1 MKWNIE
7 TDDIRWWKA
16 DTVTRCTYLES
27 LTAQIERGNS
37 WIYSHEWD
45 TLRKMLPGM
54 TEDSAKTLLFWI
66 TNEINDRVEKD
77 HRMFD

>member
-27 LTAQIERGNS
+27 LAAQIERGNS
-37 WIYSHEWD
+37 WIYSYEWD
-45 TLRKMLPGM
+45 RLRKMLPGM

-77 HRMFD
+77 HRVFD